1 MEIVFGDLSLG
12 VLKGDTRYIFAYNLG
27 GVESISRNG
36 FEFLYRCP
44 SPAFWRATTDND
56 RGNGFS
62 KRSCLWMGAD
72 LFYNVANFSVTADGT
87 LLRWDDLIAP
97 MNNSLIDSPLRR
109 ASKVSV
115 RFLLSTCTQPQAEIT
130 VTYTLEEDREG
141 LLVDY
146 LYSGTEGL
154 PELPVCGMKFI
165 LPFRLDSFEW
175 DGLSGE
181 TYPDRLYGAQEGHWV
196 QESVP
201 VCPYAV
207 AQDYGMH
214 MGTHR
219 LEIKVSGQSLVLCQ
233 EDEPFSFSL
242 LPNSAQELEMA
253 WHPADLP
260 LYRRTYLTVA
270 AALRGVGGIDSW
282 GSDVSDCCHIDPAQD
297 HHMSFRII

>member
-1 MEIVFGDLSLG
+1 MEIVFGDVSLG
-12 VLKGDTRYIFAYNLG
+12 VAHNGTHYIFAYDKG
-27 GVESISRNG
+27 GLDSLEKEGR
-36 FEFLYRCP
+36 EYLYRVP
-44 SPAFWRATTDND
+44 YLSFWRATTDND

-62 KRSCLWMGAD
+62 KRSAMWMGAD
-72 LFYNVANFSVTADGT
+72 LFSDVVSFEATIDGT
-87 LLRWDDLIAP
+87 KLTGQDLVAPSNNALL
-97 MNNSLIDSPLRR
+97 DSPLRHACAMSITFR
-109 ASKVSV
+109 Y
-115 RFLLSTCTQPQAEIT
+115 STCTEPKAGVE
-130 VTYTLEEDREG
+130 VTYSIAEG
-141 LLVDY
+141 QDGVRVDY
-146 LYSGTEGL
+146 SYEGVPGL
-154 PELPVCGMKFI
+154 PELPVCGMRFV
-165 LPFRLDSFEW
+165 LPFRIDSYEW

-253 WHPADLP
+253 WHPVDLP

-282 GSDVSDCCHIDPAQD
+282 GSDVSDSCHIDPAQD

>member
-1 MEIVFGDLSLG
+1 MEIVFGDVSLG
-12 VLKGDTRYIFAYNLG
+12 VAHNGTHYIFAYDKG
-27 GVESISRNG
+27 GLDSLEKEGR
-36 FEFLYRCP
+36 EYLYRVP
-44 SPAFWRATTDND
+44 YLSFWRATTDND

-62 KRSCLWMGAD
+62 KRSAMWMGAD
-72 LFYNVANFSVTADGT
+72 LFSDVVSFEATIDGT
-87 LLRWDDLIAP
+87 QLTGQDLVAPSNNALL
-97 MNNSLIDSPLRR
+97 DSPLRHAGAMSITFR
-109 ASKVSV
+109 Y
-115 RFLLSTCTQPQAEIT
+115 STCTEPKAGVE
-130 VTYTLEEDREG
+130 VTYSIAEG
-141 LLVDY
+141 QDGVRVDY
-146 LYSGTEGL
+146 SYEGVPGL
-154 PELPVCGMKFI
+154 PELPVCGMRFV
-165 LPFRLDSFEW
+165 LPFRIDSYEW